1 MARVKHTKAE
11 KAKIRRRRARQF
23 RGAVFLLLAFVGVI
37 SIISVAVGQIRK
49 LTNDD
54 AQKAEFAKI
63 IAPLVALDPAPFEG
77 TEKAK
82 AELLEEASIRAVISN
97 ENISKYVR
105 TSEGQILIPVLD
117 VDRYFTK
124 LFGSGSLPRH
134 ATFTDGDITFEYDS
148 ESKCYI
154 VTFTNLS
161 GTYYPRISK
170 IDSSGSTRTLTVD
183 YLSYADQGNVIGVT
197 GDEGGQ
203 RVIKTMEY
211 ILLKESGEY
220 HIYSVRDAGQSS

>member
-1 MARVKHTKAE
+1 MAREKQTKAQ

-37 SIISVAVGQIRK
+37 SIASVIVGQIRK

-54 AQKAEFAKI
+54 AQKAEFARI

-77 TEKAK
+77 PEKAK

-97 ENISKYVR
+97 ENTSKYIR
-105 TSEGQILIPVLD
+105 TMQGQILIPVLD
-117 VDRYFTK
+117 VDRYYTK

-134 ATFTDGDITFEYDS
+134 ATFSDGDTTFEYDQD
-148 ESKCYI
+148 SKCYI
-154 VTFTNLS
+154 VPFSDLS

-170 IDSSGSTRTLTVD
+170 IDSSGSTRTLTVE
-183 YLSYADQGNVIGVT
+183 YLSYADQGNVITVP
-197 GDEGGQ
+197 GDNSGQ
-203 RVIKTMEY
+203 RVVKTMEY

-220 HIYSVRDAGQSS
+220 HIYSVRYAGQSS